1 MSENLDTIRL
11 FLITFW
17 WWDKQPVE
25 DVGKNKSVHRVSK
38 ITLTKSRE
46 DEIRTCFDYT
56 TIEFHYPEDSHDCDM
71 LLETFRRDSIDDVD
85 EQNTNNNCNIFEEKK
100 KFDRLI
106 AMDDVSGFENKSND
120 LSNFLTICQ
129 KFGDILPNKIYLADD
144 SVAHKDF

>member
-17 WWDKQPVE
+17 WWDKQPVV
-25 DVGKNKSVHRVSK
+25 DVGKNKIVHRVSK

-71 LLETFRRDSIDDVD
+71 SLETFRRDSIDDVD

-100 KFDRLI
+100 RFDRLI
-106 AMDDVSGFENKSND
+106 AMDNVSGLENKSND
-120 LSNFLTICQ
+120 LSNFLTICR